1 LPQHADY
8 KYSNQR
14 NIYSIRR
21 QWNIVATKVDEQQLD
36 LYMDKQFELQV
47 QHSAD
52 EEDDEDD
59 DWQTFSGW
67 NSTQSTR
74 DGTDVS
80 CDNTKDTSSES
91 EAETVDSA
99 PQQTDFGY
107 NPFKPTT
114 PEQSKDVVEDFPDPE
129 LALDILDSED
139 EEQSQYTDESHD
151 EYAQYSLNEPVLA
164 TPFLKKISTEAVR
177 FEEDSEAMDSW
188 AQDDDSFTFSRSSS
202 GAGVTCDPAR
212 IALRMHMPN
221 KFVVSSASDSFDS
234 VPPPPPPPPT
244 AGSPPRTPPRTP
256 TGHYPRAAPLVTP
269 PRDSPPRSP
278 PRQPTLNNAP
288 QSPPR
293 ISPSRKLMLR
303 SRRLTSPPEE
313 EKKLVSS
320 TVATNR
326 AIVIGS
332 RKQALQKAKK
342 HFQEQEEPNSP
353 PSPVRRRSV
362 FRSPNRKAAQ
372 PVGPIS
378 PERQRHYSTFSMKRF
393 SP

>member
-114 PEQSKDVVEDFPDPE
+114 PEQSKDAVEDFPDPE

-234 VPPPPPPPPT
+234 VPPPPPPPT